1 MKKNKQNENKINAN
15 ENGSNIIQR
24 MAFLPVMLLLAVV
37 PLILRWNINPLSAD
51 VARYWKDTVETDLFC
66 QTKGTVIVLLAI
78 AMLLILFFTLDKKKI
93 QELKENKVLMIAL
106 GVFGLLTILSVF
118 TSTNKDVA
126 LWGAPERH
134 EGLFV
139 HLSYIIIF
147 MYLYIKLKDQ
157 ENFKY
162 IKISILALSAIM
174 TVIGLSQIFE
184 KDILLSDFVK
194 NLVIPAE
201 YKGSVNQEQVG
212 GYVYLTL
219 MHSNYVGSY
228 CSMIIPF
235 LAMIAISSKEAL
247 IYRVSAGML
256 TFSTL
261 FILVKAQSQAG
272 IVGTGFALL
281 CLVIVNFRSIFKN
294 KKILIGTLVFLVA
307 SAAIANVVTKGLLV
321 DNTVDIL
328 NDAKKIVSKDK
339 DYKYDPTYN
348 LPIYDVKAELNKVSI
363 QTVDGELNITFKDAL
378 NPEFKDA
385 KGNIIKSSFN
395 DAEVAYNFE
404 SPFQNVKLF
413 TSKDR
418 TKDHIQLAIAYKDF
432 TYFLIDYSIENGAS
446 LIDAQGNR
454 YELVVAPH
462 IGFEGSEK
470 VGSMRGYIW
479 SRTLPLVFKKPIL
492 GYGPDNFLMAFPHYD
507 VVAKTYAYDTPFMI
521 VDKPHNLY
529 LLYSMN
535 SGLIAL
541 MALLVIWG
549 KYAVDSFKLYAFKK
563 DYTESDYYA
572 IACFT
577 AIMGYLAAGFFNDS
591 VPTVAPIFW
600 VLLGTGYALN
610 NINKKKIQ
618 N

>member
-15 ENGSNIIQR
+15 ENGSNILQR
-24 MAFLPVMLLLAVV
+24 MAFLPVILLLAVV

-51 VARYWKDTVETDLFC
+51 VARYWKDTIETDLFC
-66 QTKGTVIVLLAI
+66 QTKGTIIVLLAI

-93 QELKENKVLMIAL
+93 QELKENKVLMISL
-106 GVFGLLTILSVF
+106 GVFGLLTILSVL

-139 HLSYIIIF
+139 HLAYIIIF
-147 MYLYIKLKDQ
+147 MYLYIKLKDH

-162 IKISILALSAIM
+162 IKISILVLSAIM

-247 IYRVSAGML
+247 IYRVSAGIL

-378 NPEFKDA
+378 NLEFKDA
-385 KGNIIKSSFN
+385 KGNVIKSSFN
-395 DAEVAYNFE
+395 DTEVSYNFE
-404 SPFQNVKLF
+404 APFQNVKLF

-418 TKDHIQLAIAYKDF
+418 TKNHVQLAIAYKDF
-432 TYFLIDYSIENGAS
+432 TYFLIDYSLENGAS

-600 VLLGTGYALN
+600 VLLGAGYALN
-610 NINKKKIQ
+610 NINKKKIK

>member
-1 MKKNKQNENKINAN
+1 MNKNKQ
-15 ENGSNIIQR
+15 S
-24 MAFLPVMLLLAVV
+24 MTFLPVILLLAVV

-93 QELKENKVLMIAL
+93 QELKENKVLMVAL
-106 GVFGLLTILSVF
+106 GVFGILTILSVF
-118 TSTNKDVA
+118 ASTNKDVA

-162 IKISILALSAIM
+162 IKISILVLSAIM

-247 IYRVSAGML
+247 IYRVSAGIL

-395 DAEVAYNFE
+395 DAEVSYNFE
-404 SPFQNVKLF
+404 APFQNVKLF

-418 TKDHIQLAIAYKDF
+418 TKNHVQLAIAYKDF
-432 TYFLIDYSIENGAS
+432 TYFLIDYSLENGAS

>member
-15 ENGSNIIQR
+15 ENGSNILQR
-24 MAFLPVMLLLAVV
+24 MVFLPVILLLAVV

-51 VARYWKDTVETDLFC
+51 VARYWKDTIETDLFC
-66 QTKGTVIVLLAI
+66 QTKGTIIVLLAI

-93 QELKENKVLMIAL
+93 QELKENKVLMISL
-106 GVFGLLTILSVF
+106 GVFGLLTILSVL

-139 HLSYIIIF
+139 HLAYIIIF
-147 MYLYIKLKDQ
+147 MYLYIKLKDH

-162 IKISILALSAIM
+162 IKISILVLSAIM

-201 YKGSVNQEQVG
+201 YKGSVNQEEVG

-247 IYRVSAGML
+247 IYRVSAGIL

-378 NPEFKDA
+378 NPEFKDT
-385 KGNIIKSSFN
+385 KGNVIKSSFN
-395 DAEVAYNFE
+395 DAEVSYNFE
-404 SPFQNVKLF
+404 APFQNVKLF

-418 TKDHIQLAIAYKDF
+418 TKNHVQLAIAYKDF
-432 TYFLIDYSIENGAS
+432 TYFLIDYSLENGAS

-470 VGSMRGYIW
+470 VGSVRGYIW

-600 VLLGTGYALN
+600 VLLGAGYALN
-610 NINKKKIQ
+610 NINKKKIK